1 MASEISDIDALR
13 AEETRRCELLAAGS
27 FDDVGRMLASD
38 LVHIHLNGQVDDKA
52 GYMGGVREKYR
63 FADVRRGPLDVR
75 VWGDTA
81 VMIGLLFQRIAVR
94 ETGKEIEVRAITTQT
109 WQRADDRWLLT
120 TCHNAP
126 VSA

>member
-1 MASEISDIDALR
+1 MASEISDIDALC
-13 AEETRRCELLAAGS
+13 AEEARRCELLVSGAS
-27 FDDVGRMLASD
+27 DVLERMLAGD

-52 GYMGGVREKYR
+52 GYMAGVREKYR
-63 FADVRRGPLDVR
+63 FADVRRGPLNVR

-81 VMIGLLFQRIAVR
+81 VMIGPLSQRITVR
-94 ETGKEIEVRAITTQT
+94 ETGKEIEVGAITTQT
-109 WQRADDRWLLT
+109 WQRSNDRWLLT